1 MSERRILTDDEAFG
15 LLAHFCAT
23 ADLHT
28 IEAPHYADRRILE
41 GLLPLI
47 DAMQRDSDPEGG
59 AWLATLKS
67 DIQQALEV
75 RRQDRRA
82 YEDVLH
88 ELPGRIVTE
97 MKRRRAGA
105 SQ

>member
-23 ADLHT
+23 AELHT

-41 GLLPLI
+41 GLLPLL
-47 DAMQRDSDPEGG
+47 DAMQRDGDPEGA
-59 AWLATLKS
+59 AWLAAFKD
-67 DIQQALEV
+67 DIQQALDV
-75 RRQDRRA
+75 RRKDRPA
-82 YEDVLH
+82 YEAVLH

-97 MKRRRAGA
+97 MKRRQAGA
-105 SQ
+105 TR

>member
-1 MSERRILTDDEAFG
+1 MSERRVLTDDEAFE

-41 GLLPLI
+41 GMLPLI
-47 DAMQRDSDPEGG
+47 DALLRDVDPEGG
-59 AWLATLKS
+59 AWLAAFKA

-75 RRQDRRA
+75 RSRDRQA

-97 MKRRRAGA
+97 IKRRRAGA
-105 SQ
+105 TR